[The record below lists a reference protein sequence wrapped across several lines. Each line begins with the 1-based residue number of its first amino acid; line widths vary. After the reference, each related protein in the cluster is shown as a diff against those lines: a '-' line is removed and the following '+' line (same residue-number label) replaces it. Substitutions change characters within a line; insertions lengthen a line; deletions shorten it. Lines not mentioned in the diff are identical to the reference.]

1 MVLAWQDSDW
11 KFTHWEL
18 IAQSLILLPIALGD
32 CDGIVV
38 VLMVEHIVRDVSY
51 PPEST
56 ATIECSLEIGLNA
69 RPDLDSGTIAG
80 VGHGNVVD
88 VEVFHDIGDALVLA

>member
-1 MVLAWQDSDW
+1 MIW
-11 KFTHWEL
+11 KFAHWEFV
-18 IAQSLILLPIALGD
+18 AESLILLSIALRD
-32 CDGIVV
+32 CDRIVV
-38 VLMVEHIVRDVSY
+38 VLVIEHIVRDVSH

-56 ATIECSLEIGLNA
+56 ATVECSLEIGLNS